1 MATFLVAFAVFFA
14 FFAFLAMSSSWFGW
28 LDEYA
33 NAVNLRAHH
42 QANLKLAR
50 LIPRWVNALP
60 GVCGP
65 ISDARVLLLLRR
77 CCCIPLPAKWLADEP
92 QARRAC
98 LALRLPKSG
107 SRALAPIGRNDHK
120 RNLKAWWALL
130 NMSHHRRARRDGSEA
145 DSGQVRFDATDWAWE
160 FLRRNAE
167 YAADWRRSVPRHLPC
182 LTLADGTQ
190 LLRLPRRFPQAEKW
204 GLLAFSDPALAARDA
219 PVLWHARAL
228 KRVARLKAFP
238 PREGDEGPP
247 NVLADFKVERHAVID
262 ADGRPLVL
270 LKGRGVHVAVEL
282 HDLPVMTRRFR
293 PVFELERLSELAAQT
308 ELLKRLQ
315 RFMVKETAPPETS
328 FLGADER
335 LRQALLALDESL
347 NGKTYRQIATAIF
360 GAKMVADEWQG
371 PSQFLKDRTRRL
383 VAKGTELMRGGYRDL
398 LG

>member
-1 MATFLVAFAVFFA
+1 MA
-14 FFAFLAMSSSWFGW
+14 
-28 LDEYA
+28 
-33 NAVNLRAHH
+33 
-42 QANLKLAR
+42 
-50 LIPRWVNALP
+50 
-60 GVCGP
+60 
-65 ISDARVLLLLRR
+65 RR
-77 CCCIPLPAKWLADEP
+77 FADEP
-92 QARRAC
+92 QARRAR
-98 LALRLPKSG
+98 LAFRMPRPG

-130 NMSHHRRARRDGSEA
+130 NMSHHRRARRDAGEA
-145 DSGQVRFDATDWAWE
+145 ASGQVCFDAADWAWE
-160 FLRRNAE
+160 FLRRNAD
-167 YAADWRRSVPRHLPC
+167 YAADWRRSVPRRLPC
-182 LTLADGTQ
+182 LALTDGTQ

-204 GLLAFSDPALAARDA
+204 GLLAFSDPAVAARDA

-228 KRVARLKAFP
+228 KRVARLKALP
-238 PREGDEGPP
+238 AREGDEEPP

-282 HDLPVMTRRFR
+282 HDLTVLTRRFR

-328 FLGADER
+328 SFGADER

-347 NGKTYRQIATAIF
+347 NGKTYRQIATTIF